1 MPLIAR
7 LVLGLMGDA
16 VFDAT
21 AQRLR
26 TYEAELDR
34 YLDARGFRRPD
45 AHSPRRLG

>member
-1 MPLIAR
+1 MF
-7 LVLGLMGDA
+7 VLGLVGDA

-21 AQRLR
+21 AARLR

-45 AHSPRRLG
+45 APSPRRSS